1 MKNEIKIHLLN
12 LSKRTD
18 ALASH
23 DMFKQLSGNPT
34 SITMIAA
41 IHANPMIKQRL
52 LEMYKLIKSEKN
64 IVVDELGDDGD
75 EQAIPRVYKNTM
87 SLKISTEM
95 SVKLLEE
102 ADNLQMLYFLGCLP
116 GGVNRKQLLKMR
128 EMEQDRK
135 QLDQS
140 IKNLDELSFLES
152 GVEKVVLTP
161 YMISYTES

>member
-1 MKNEIKIHLLN
+1 
-12 LSKRTD
+12 
-18 ALASH
+18 
-23 DMFKQLSGNPT
+23 MFKQLSGNPT

-116 GGVNRKQLLKMR
+116 GGVNKRQLWKMR
-128 EMEQDRK
+128 EMDQDRK
-135 QLDQS
+135 QIDQS

>member
-1 MKNEIKIHLLN
+1 MTKELKSEIKIHLLN

-34 SITMIAA
+34 SITMVAA

-116 GGVNRKQLLKMR
+116 GGVNKRQLQKMR

-135 QLDQS
+135 
-140 IKNLDELSFLES
+140 
-152 GVEKVVLTP
+152 
-161 YMISYTES
+161 